1 TYSSQ
6 GQQRTTL
13 LSLKIAELKYMKEE
27 TGELPVLLLDD
38 VFSELDDERQKYLIE
53 FIKDMQAIITCTN
66 VEHLEKLML
75 EGSRTYKVESGMIVK
90 D

>member
-1 TYSSQ
+1 
-6 GQQRTTL
+6 QQRTTL
-13 LSLKIAELKYMKEE
+13 LSLKISELKYMKEE

-38 VFSELDDERQKYLIE
+38 VFSELDAERQKYLIE

-66 VEHLEKLML
+66 VEYLESLML
-75 EGSRTYKVESGMIVK
+75 EGSRIYKVESGTIVK

>member
-1 TYSSQ
+1 
-6 GQQRTTL
+6 
-13 LSLKIAELKYMKEE
+13 
-27 TGELPVLLLDD
+27 
-38 VFSELDDERQKYLIE
+38 LIE